1 MESQKQPQINANPI
15 LINFLRVLTML
26 TKALERKARQTYHA
40 SSQYPDIYFQIQSSL
55 QTLRSWIE
63 TNRIYCGSKAFN
75 ILTVTCLDKLGQLTA
90 NFILQSCPAPVNG
103 KKRYKKSRL
112 ISEHNGICKSINDM
126 LAHLKSYLHQ
136 LQSSE
141 TEVGIEIEKALFVLF
156 EKHCSEE
163 HEKLIKSLLS
173 KRGEKTNIFPCSDRE
188 YYLNIIH
195 DKQKF
200 KAEVIDKLVDNNHST
215 GHSSECT
222 GEKKYRLR
230 GFRQS
235 PRKTIVEGGEQ
246 KTFPIRI
253 IECVNCNQKFSLLP
267 SFLPREKHFCIDII
281 GNILHS
287 VLLSGQ
293 SLRSAQERMK
303 LTGKELKSK
312 QTILN
317 WIRWIGTF
325 HPATILTRSGI
336 KGSGYLQE
344 DEGFEKEPDL
354 RTYTVAMVDPDNL
367 LVWHMDYVDHVDEE
381 TLCTSFENF
390 VERIDFKILG
400 ITKDKWLASTN
411 ALKTAFQNVWIG
423 FCHRHCLKK
432 FRQALSEY
440 QKATKCSDKDVKNLY
455 GKFKKVLDTATSKVN
470 LEVKLN
476 VLNEP
481 AFNHDLLRPVIEEI
495 RKNGVH
501 YTVYRNRDGI
511 KKTTSIV
518 DNFLK
523 IVKRK
528 LKQAESFR
536 DRDCTGILFRAMANV
551 RNFMP
556 FTSGSKNAH
565 KSPFMLAQGQTYG
578 LPWIQVMNV
587 HNAFLFVD
595 NCF

>member
-1 MESQKQPQINANPI
+1 MFFYWFNQSFVFEPQGGTMESQDQTQINAISN
-15 LINFLRVLTML
+15 LLNFLRVLTML
-26 TKALERKARQTYHA
+26 SKALERKARQTYYN
-40 SSQYPDIYFQIQSSL
+40 SSQYPDIYFEIQNALQI
-55 QTLRSWIE
+55 LRSWIE
-63 TNRIYCGSKAFN
+63 DNRIFCGSKSFN
-75 ILTVTCLDKLGQLTA
+75 IVIGICLDNLGQLTA
-90 NFILQSCPAPVNG
+90 NFIIQSCPAPLKG
-103 KKRYKKSRL
+103 KQKYKKSRL
-112 ISEHNGICKSINDM
+112 ISEHNSICKSINEM
-126 LAHLKSYLHQ
+126 LAHLKSYLDQ

-141 TEVGIEIEKALFVLF
+141 TEIGIELEKAIFILF
-156 EKHCSEE
+156 EKHCGEE
-163 HEKLIKSLLS
+163 HAKHIDLSLS
-173 KRGEKTNIFPCSDRE
+173 KRGEKTYIFPCSDRE
-188 YYLNIIH
+188 YYLKIIY
-195 DKQKF
+195 DIQNFKIEVVQKF
-200 KAEVIDKLVDNNHST
+200 VDNNHST
-215 GHSSECT
+215 GHSSECS
-222 GEKKYRLR
+222 GEKRYHLK

-235 PRKTIVEGGEQ
+235 PRKTIVEGGKQE
-246 KTFPIRI
+246 TFPIRT
-253 IECVNCNQKFSLLP
+253 IECVNCKQKFSLLP

-281 GNILHS
+281 GNILRS

-293 SLRSAQERMK
+293 SLRSAQESMK

-325 HPATILTRSGI
+325 HPAAILTRSGI

-381 TLCTSFENF
+381 TLCASFEKF
-390 VERIDFKILG
+390 VEKIDFKILG

-411 ALKTAFQNVWIG
+411 ALKTVFHNVWIG

-440 QKATKCSDKDVKNLY
+440 QKATKCSDKDISNLY
-455 GKFKKVLDTATSKVN
+455 TTLKNVLETATSKVN

-476 VLNEP
+476 LLNEP
-481 AFNHDLLRPVIEEI
+481 AFNHDLIRPIIDGI
-495 RKNGVH
+495 RKNSVH
-501 YTVYRNRDGI
+501 YTVYRKRDGI

-523 IVKRK
+523 TVKRK

-536 DRDCTGILFRAMANV
+536 DRECTGILFRAMANV
-551 RNFMP
+551 RNFLP

-565 KSPFMLAQGQTYG
+565 NSPFMLGCITK
-578 LPWIQVMNV
+578 
-587 HNAFLFVD
+587 
-595 NCF
+595 